1 MLDVEKIVADLAPT
15 SAIEDFEVETK
26 MFTNKPIAVTA
37 EDSAIIRKM
46 ITDRLTTAGF
56 EIQSYK
62 DGLACWNALEEIASK
77 VEKGKRLNSLCN
89 IVISDIE
96 MPEMDGYTLTKNI
109 KTHPILK
116 KIPVI
121 LFSSL
126 ITSDLYHKG
135 QAVGADAQM
144 TKPQIG
150 ELLEVVRA
158 LIGDTN
164 SKNN

>member
-1 MLDVEKIVADLAPT
+1 MGL
-15 SAIEDFEVETK
+15 
-26 MFTNKPIAVTA
+26 N
-37 EDSAIIRKM
+37 
-46 ITDRLTTAGF
+46 TAGF

-77 VEKGKRLNSLCN
+77 VEKGEPLNSLCN
-89 IVISDIE
+89 IIISDIE
-96 MPEMDGYTLTKNI
+96 MPEMDGHTLTKNI

-150 ELLEVVRA
+150 ELLEVVRS

-164 SKNN
+164 SKDN